1 MEKIKEFL
9 RIELG
14 YGYGS
19 GSGYGDG
26 DGYGYGYGYGSGS
39 GYGYGSGSGSG
50 YGYGDGYGY
59 GYGYGSGSGSGS
71 GYGDGVKIFNGQEVY
86 AIDGVQTII
95 TNVRGNVAKGFILN
109 GDLTLT
115 PCFVVK
121 AQRCFAHG
129 ETLREAQEAL
139 EDKLFEDMDTDEKIR
154 LFIDKFSLDKEYPAK
169 DFYDWHN
176 KLTGSC
182 EMGRKAFAR
191 DHDIDIE
198 NDVMTVTEFINLTKN
213 SFGGSVIKQL
223 AEELK
228 IKI

>member
-1 MEKIKEFL
+1 M
-9 RIELG
+9 
-14 YGYGS
+14 
-19 GSGYGDG
+19 
-26 DGYGYGYGYGSGS
+26 
-39 GYGYGSGSGSG
+39 
-50 YGYGDGYGY
+50 
-59 GYGYGSGSGSGS
+59 
-71 GYGDGVKIFNGQEVY
+71 
-86 AIDGVQTII
+86 
-95 TNVRGNVAKGFILN
+95 AKGFILN

-121 AQRCFAHG
+121 AQNCFAHG
-129 ETLREAQEAL
+129 ETLKEAQEAL
-139 EDKLFEDMDTDEKIR
+139 EEKLFEDMDTEEKIDI
-154 LFIDKFSLDKEYPAK
+154 FIKTFTLGKKYPAK
-169 DFYDWHN
+169 DFYSWHN

-198 NDVMTVTEFINLTKN
+198 NDVMTVAEFINLTKN